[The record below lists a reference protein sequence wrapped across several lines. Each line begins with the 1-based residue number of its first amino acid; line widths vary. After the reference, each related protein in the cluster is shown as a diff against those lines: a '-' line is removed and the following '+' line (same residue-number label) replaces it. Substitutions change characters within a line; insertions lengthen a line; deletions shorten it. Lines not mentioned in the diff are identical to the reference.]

1 MTAARLLAAVLGL
14 AASAASSAHAQA
26 PVPGNTGQASVYDPQ
41 PPADSAY
48 VRFVNSLG
56 VEVALRPAFLP
67 ARRLGTR
74 PEERVTAYA
83 VAEKVAG
90 RDLVVEATAQGGT
103 ARIVL
108 RAAAGSF
115 NTVVIHRTADGG
127 LAGTAV
133 TDQADFNRARSRLS
147 FYNLASG
154 CEAAALRLAPA
165 GPVVFEHVAFGTAKS
180 RSVNPVTAELKA
192 GCGEDAAA
200 PTFPLEGTEA
210 GGMYSIWI
218 IRPDGPALTAFVTRD
233 TTAPWR
239 R

>member
-1 MTAARLLAAVLGL
+1 MAAARLLAAALGL
-14 AASAASSAHAQA
+14 AVLPAQA
-26 PVPGNTGQASVYDPQ
+26 QNTTGQASVYDPQ

-48 VRFVNSLG
+48 VRFVNGLG
-56 VEVALRPAFLP
+56 EDVALRPAFLP

-74 PEERVTAYA
+74 TEERVTAYA
-83 VAEKVAG
+83 VAERVAG
-90 RDLVVEATAQGGT
+90 RDLVVEAAGQGGT

-115 NTVVIHRTADGG
+115 NTVLIHRTADG
-127 LAGTAV
+127 AITGTSV
-133 TDQADFNRARSRLS
+133 TDQADFNRARSRLG
-147 FYNLASG
+147 FYNLAKG
-154 CEAAALRLAPA
+154 CEAAALQLMPA
-165 GPVVFEHVAFGTAKS
+165 GPVVFDQVAFGTAKS

-192 GCGEDAAA
+192 SCGETGAA
-200 PTFPLEGTEA
+200 PGFALEGTEA

-218 IRPDGPALTAFVTRD
+218 MRPDGQALTAFVTRD